1 MLKLTFLMKRKPG
14 MSPEAFRHYYENQHA
29 PLAARL
35 CPGLV
40 RYTRTYIADCQPL
53 ARSAQLPALDFDCIT
68 ECWYDVEGSWEE
80 RKVDLLPPEV
90 FRQLAADEENFLDR
104 RANSMLLTQQEVS
117 DPQSLAGHREMKT
130 V

>member
-1 MLKLTFLMKRKPG
+1 M
-14 MSPEAFRHYYENQHA
+14 
-29 PLAARL
+29 
-35 CPGLV
+35 
-40 RYTRTYIADCQPL
+40 
-53 ARSAQLPALDFDCIT
+53 PALDFDCIT
-68 ECWYDVEGSWEE
+68 ECWYDGEGSWEE

-104 RANSMLLTQQEVS
+104 RANRMLLTQQEVS